1 MSRAPVASSDGDDA
15 RRARRNAQA
24 RALCRRA
31 CELLNLPIDT
41 AVTALA
47 NVLKFYKRR
56 DAIERASEDE
66 ARKRAKVSP
75 ELVVQ
80 AGIYL
85 ACKLEE
91 SVVRLADVVAATAAT
106 LDGEDGTV
114 ALDDRADVRLSETD
128 ARERAEGEM
137 LAGYAVVGRGAGDE
151 GAEAMNAA
159 RDGDAMNAATGALY
173 YAYKDR
179 ILVLEQEM
187 LRAMEYELNTAQPHV
202 YMFHIVHVIG
212 GSRELACAA
221 SATLLDALFAT
232 AEPVGEEEAP
242 TIAAAAVR
250 RASVNLKC
258 EKDLKSANGKMWYEI
273 LGFDAA
279 AMDAVE
285 ERLREGSGSA
295 TWT

>member
-91 SVVRLADVVAATAAT
+91 SVVRL
-106 LDGEDGTV
+106 
-114 ALDDRADVRLSETD
+114 
-128 ARERAEGEM
+128 
-137 LAGYAVVGRGAGDE
+137 
-151 GAEAMNAA
+151 
-159 RDGDAMNAATGALY
+159 
-173 YAYKDR
+173 
-179 ILVLEQEM
+179 
-187 LRAMEYELNTAQPHV
+187 
-202 YMFHIVHVIG
+202 
-212 GSRELACAA
+212 
-221 SATLLDALFAT
+221 
-232 AEPVGEEEAP
+232 
-242 TIAAAAVR
+242 
-250 RASVNLKC
+250 
-258 EKDLKSANGKMWYEI
+258 
-273 LGFDAA
+273 
-279 AMDAVE
+279 VE
-285 ERLREGSGSA
+285 HQ
-295 TWT
+295 